1 MKEFFA
7 KYGGKYQDPYEA
19 IELIYHKLHQIKD
32 KVAKADPSHI
42 KDLSSV
48 SDMIDDYVNSIKDG
62 DLKPIQRGEL
72 FQDHQRQRD
81 MHDRDYRYDRD
92 DYRSNPMHRDEH
104 QRHDSRMYEQ
114 RRGDQSSYYDQDGG
128 MQRGDQSGNPG
139 RHYRDGF
146 SNPRR

>member
-62 DLKPIQRGEL
+62 DLKPIQVGQEYQYHQMRG
-72 FQDHQRQRD
+72 DRGD
-81 MHDRDYRYDRD
+81 MHDYSGRDYPSY
-92 DYRSNPMHRDEH
+92 RDEH
-104 QRHDSRMYEQ
+104 QRYDSRTHERG
-114 RRGDQSSYYDQDGG
+114 RRDFDGDYDDS
-128 MQRGDQSGNPG
+128 RRSEQSGNPG